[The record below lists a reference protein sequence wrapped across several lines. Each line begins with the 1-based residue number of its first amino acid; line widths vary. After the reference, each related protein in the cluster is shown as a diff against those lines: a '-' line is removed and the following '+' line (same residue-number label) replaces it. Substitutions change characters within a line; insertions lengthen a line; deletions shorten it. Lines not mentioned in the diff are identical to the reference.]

1 MLDYKENM
9 GEIKAG
15 DIIRLYGKE
24 EYVFL
29 IDAEHGTLGT
39 NACNESWIERG
50 LRNYGEECYP
60 LTRDEYDEAE
70 VVGHYG
76 DGYYFDGRA
85 WYEERH

>member
-1 MLDYKENM
+1 MK
-9 GEIKAG
+9 EIKAG
-15 DIIRLYGKE
+15 DIIKLYGKE

-29 IDAEHGTLGT
+29 LDDEETLGT
-39 NACNESWIERG
+39 SAVNESWIQRG
-50 LRNYGEECYP
+50 LSFYGEECYP

-76 DGYYFDGRA
+76 DGRA